1 MPPLRRLTSL
11 LVLAGLAACQ
21 DYAYKGSDDAPQP
34 YDTGEPFT
42 PPIDTSSAPDIVVS
56 PASVDLGDVDAY
68 SALHAALV
76 VSNVGSA
83 DLHIAAATS
92 AWSASPDL
100 SGTTLASGA
109 SVTVDLSTTAEV
121 GEQTATYDVA
131 SDDPDAPL
139 VSTPLR
145 YTGVDDPCSW
155 SHWRPD
161 DGCDG
166 GWTGTGSDGEAT
178 LTAWNPLT
186 TTLTDAAAGVTLR
199 VADETGFRVDDE
211 VFLYDAA
218 SGAYAFGR
226 LMGLAPLTLGDAVAF
241 PAGSIVQRVPHY
253 TDVTVD
259 GDVDGARVVFR
270 ACGTVTVNGHLGAR
284 GGGWAGGQRTTG
296 IPELGWQGASEAG
309 GGGQSTAANG
319 TAGGGGGASC
329 NVHTDGGGGGHAT
342 PGAQGGSD
350 SGYPCVGVA
359 GFGGGTVGEPT
370 LAALH
375 YGGAGGSGYLD
386 TDATVGSYGGKGGN
400 GGGLVRIVAEG
411 FVGGGVIEADG
422 GAGEDGHWIGG
433 ASPGGGGGGAGGS
446 LWLVGP
452 VDVAL
457 SAVGGAGG
465 VGSEAGSGPTL
476 GGAGGEGR
484 IRVDGDLRGAA
495 TPGAYLGCE

>member
-1 MPPLRRLTSL
+1 MRRFTTL
-11 LVLAGLAACQ
+11 LCVLAALPACQ

-42 PPIDTSSAPDIVVS
+42 PPVDTASAPDIVVS
-56 PASVDLGDVDAY
+56 PAAVDLGEVDAY
-68 SALHAALV
+68 TVLHATLV

-92 AWSASPDL
+92 AWDAAPAL
-100 SGTTLASGA
+100 TGTTLAPGA
-109 SVTVDLSTTAEV
+109 SVTVELSTTAEV
-121 GEQTATYDVA
+121 GDQTATYDVQ
-131 SDDPDAPL
+131 SDDADAPL

-145 YTGVDDPCSW
+145 YTGLDDPCSW

-166 GWTGTGSDGEAT
+166 GWTGTGTDGEAT
-178 LTAWNPLT
+178 LTTWNPLT
-186 TTLTDAAAGVTLR
+186 TALTDAVSGTVAH

-218 SGAYAFGR
+218 SGAWAFAR
-226 LMGLAPLTLGDAVAF
+226 VVGLAPLTLGDAVTF
-241 PAGSIVQRVPHY
+241 PAGSVVQRVPHY

-270 ACGTVTVNGHLGAR
+270 ACGTVTVRGHLGAR
-284 GGGWAGGQRTTG
+284 GGGWAGGARTTG
-296 IPELGWQGASEAG
+296 IPELGWQGQSEAG
-309 GGGQSTAANG
+309 PGAQSTAANG

-342 PGAQGGSD
+342 AGTQGGSD

-359 GFGGGTVGEPT
+359 GYGGGTVGEPT
-370 LAALH
+370 LAALY

-386 TDATVGSYGGKGGN
+386 TDATAGSYGGAGGG

-411 FVGGGVIEADG
+411 FVGEGVIEADG
-422 GAGEDGHWIGG
+422 GAGQDGYWIGG

-446 LWLVGP
+446 VWLTGP
-452 VDVAL
+452 VDTAL
-457 SAVGGAGG
+457 SAVGGQGG
-465 VGSEAGSGPTL
+465 EGSEAGSGITR

-484 IRVDGDLRGAA
+484 IRVDGALRGAA
-495 TPGAYLGCE
+495 TPAAYLGCE